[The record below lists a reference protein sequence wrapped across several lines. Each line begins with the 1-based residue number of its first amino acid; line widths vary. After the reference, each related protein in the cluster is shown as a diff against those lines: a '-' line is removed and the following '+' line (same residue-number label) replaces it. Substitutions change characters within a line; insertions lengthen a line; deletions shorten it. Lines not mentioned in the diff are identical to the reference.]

1 MSQTVVLNVAMTC
14 KGCSGAVKRVLDK
27 MEGVESYDINLEE
40 KKVTVTGN
48 ITPEAVL
55 QTVSKTGK
63 KTSYWEEAAPA
74 PAPAPAE
81 VEAELGEAKAEPVE
95 AGAKPAEDEAKPA
108 EAETKPAEAV
118 AAP

>member
-1 MSQTVVLNVAMTC
+1 M
-14 KGCSGAVKRVLDK
+14 
-27 MEGVESYDINLEE
+27 
-40 KKVTVTGN
+40 TVTGN

-63 KTSYWEEAAPA
+63 KTSYWEEA
-74 PAPAPAE
+74 APAPAE